1 MGEDATIERRGRIT
15 RRATLAAAAAF
26 AAGGARAATRSAL
39 PPLPVGLQLYSI
51 GQSLD
56 ADFDGSLKTVARIG
70 YKHVELAGLHGR
82 SPQQVRAA
90 FDKLGLNCP
99 SAHFPPDDWVRN
111 SRAQLEIAKGVGA
124 SAVVCPMPPIPER
137 LRHRASTGA
146 QTGLAAAYD
155 GMTLADWKAFAALLN
170 RLGGE
175 ARAAGFTFAYHNH
188 NIDFRDLGGGR
199 KPIDVVLSET
209 DPHLV
214 NLEVDLGWVKAAGH
228 DPAEFLERHADRVTM
243 VHLKDLKPTPPNF
256 GFQMRPTELGS
267 GVMDWRRILAAVH
280 KTRARYGF
288 VEQEPPYKL
297 PQLESAKISF
307 DYMAKLQGGV
317 A

>member
-1 MGEDATIERRGRIT
+1 MSEEATIERRGRIS

-26 AAGGARAATRSAL
+26 AAGGARAAIPPASR
-39 PPLPVGLQLYSI
+39 PLPVGLQLYSI

-56 ADFDGSLKTVARIG
+56 QDFDGGLKTVAGIG

-82 SPQQVRAA
+82 SPEKVRAT
-90 FDKLGLNCP
+90 FDGLGLNCP
-99 SAHFPPDDWVRN
+99 SAHFPPDDWVKG
-111 SRAQLEIAKGVGA
+111 SAEPIAIAKAVGA
-124 SAVVCPMPPIPER
+124 SNVVCPMPPIPER

-155 GMTLADWKAFAALLN
+155 GMTLTDWKAFAALLN
-170 RLGGE
+170 RLGAD
-175 ARAAGFTFAYHNH
+175 ARAAGLAFAYHNH

-199 KPIDVVLSET
+199 RPIDVVLSET
-209 DPHLV
+209 DPRLV
-214 NLEVDLGWVKAAGH
+214 DLEVDLGWVKAAGH
-228 DPAEFLERHADRVTM
+228 DPAEFLEQHASRVTM

-256 GFQMRPTELGS
+256 GFQMAPTEVGS
-267 GVMDWRRILAAVH
+267 GVIDWKRVLAAVH

-288 VEQEPPYKL
+288 VEQEPPYAM
-297 PQLESAKISF
+297 PQLQSAKISF
-307 DYMAKLQGGV
+307 DYLAKLQGGV